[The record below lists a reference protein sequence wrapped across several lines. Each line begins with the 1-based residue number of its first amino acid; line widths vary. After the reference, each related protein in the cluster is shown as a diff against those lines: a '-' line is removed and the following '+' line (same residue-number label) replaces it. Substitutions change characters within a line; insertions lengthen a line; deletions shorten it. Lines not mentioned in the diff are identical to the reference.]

1 MTAVIGSYTVFEK
14 RLLAAAYFVS
24 NRTDN
29 YAVTI
34 SEIREHFN
42 FEIPDRFARI
52 ALADIYAR
60 ELSTGYLT
68 EESLENHTIALTA
81 AGIKEAEAII
91 SGNESDISEFDI
103 ADHSVPAADRLVTLD
118 HNSPEYQE
126 ISRELNNLKDALR
139 LTNDAGESGDERD
152 RLVDSLDA
160 AIQLWSSSQLKILQI
175 KVGVIM
181 AVEDVGAALQ
191 KAGKAVGWSLIV
203 ELIKGYVKNK
213 VGIEF

>member
-24 NRTDN
+24 NRTDK

-139 LTNDAGESGDERD
+139 LTNDAGESGGERD

>member
-1 MTAVIGSYTVFEK
+1 MTTVIGSYTVFEK

-24 NRTDN
+24 NRTDK

-60 ELSTGYLT
+60 DLSAGYLT
-68 EESLENHTIALTA
+68 DESLGEQTIALTA

-91 SGNESDISEFDI
+91 AGNESDISEFDT
-103 ADHSVPAADRLVTLD
+103 ADNSVPAADRLVTLD
-118 HNSPEYQE
+118 HNSAEYQE
-126 ISRELNNLKDALR
+126 ISRKLKNLKDALR
-139 LTNDAGESGDERD
+139 LTNDAGQSGGERD

-160 AIQLWSSSQLKILQI
+160 AIQLWASSQLKIIQI
-175 KVGVIM
+175 KVGVLM
-181 AVEDVGAALQ
+181 VVEDVGSALQ
-191 KAGKAVGWSLIV
+191 KAGKAVGWSLII
-203 ELIKGYVKNK
+203 ELIKDYVKNK
-213 VGIEF
+213 AGIEF

>member
-52 ALADIYAR
+52 AFADIYAR